1 MAADTHSDSPVI
13 DGETKLS
20 TALYVVATPLGH
32 LADITLRA
40 ISTLKAVALIAA
52 EDTRTSATLL
62 RHYGIHT
69 KTIAAHQHNE
79 AGAAARIVEVLTAG
93 KSVALIS
100 DAGTPGVSDPGARIV
115 QAVRAA
121 GHAVVPVPGP
131 NAAVAALSASGFDAP
146 FHFAGFLPPKSAA
159 RRKVLAG
166 LKTSSAVL
174 VCYEAPHR
182 IVDLAEDLA
191 LEFEATRGVVIAR
204 ELTKRFE
211 TIHACTVGALAAWL
225 TADSNR
231 QRGEFVVLIEGAAER
246 DDDDGSLDAETQR
259 VLELTLAELPVKTA
273 AALTARITGTSKNL
287 LYAAALELKKRAAP
301 NPT

>member
-1 MAADTHSDSPVI
+1 MAADTHSDSPLS
-13 DGETKLS
+13 DTDLKLS

-32 LADITLRA
+32 LGDITLRA
-40 ISTLKAVALIAA
+40 IATLKAVALIAA

-62 RHYGIHT
+62 QHYGIQT

-79 AGAAARIVEVLTAG
+79 AGAAARIVALLADG
-93 KSVALIS
+93 HSVALIS

-121 GHAVVPVPGP
+121 GHAVVPVPGA
-131 NAAVAALSASGFDAP
+131 NAAVAALSASGFDGP

-166 LKTSSAVL
+166 FKASAAAL

-182 IVDLAEDLA
+182 IVDLADDLA
-191 LEFEATRGVVIAR
+191 REFAATRRVVIAR

-211 TIHACTVGALAAWL
+211 TIHACTVSELAAWL
-225 TADSNR
+225 KADSNQ
-231 QRGEFVVLIEGAAER
+231 QRGEFVVLIEGAAETANAN
-246 DDDDGSLDAETQR
+246 GALDAEALR
-259 VLELTLAELPVKTA
+259 VLTILLGELPVKTA
-273 AALTARITGTSKNL
+273 AALAARITGAAKNT
-287 LYAAALELKKRAAP
+287 LYAAALDAKKSAAQSA
-301 NPT
+301 T